1 MESTG
6 REQAVVWEARRDD
19 PEAPGAQRCRTARR
33 PEREDRGAGTRGSP
47 DKQTEQRTQTREAK
61 VSASEGE
68 ARGPERTRKW
78 KGNDYHRNDSG
89 RVSPTEGRK
98 SPDRSPRTPR
108 TARGDKRIV
117 TGHVAATSWSTGTT
131 GSFCKLPFFPR
142 EKVTY
147 TGLK

>member
-1 MESTG
+1 MTQRPRAPSAAGPRGGPNGRTG
-6 REQAVVWEARRDD
+6 
-19 PEAPGAQRCRTARR
+19 G
-33 PEREDRGAGTRGSP
+33 RGRAGSP

-89 RVSPTEGRK
+89 RVPPTEGRK

-108 TARGDKRIV
+108 TARGNKRIV
-117 TGHVAATSWSTGTT
+117 TRHVAATSWSTGAT
-131 GSFCKLPFFPR
+131 GSFCKLLFFPR